1 MLWLLFSFL
10 TAFSESMKDVF
21 SKNNLKNLDEYAVA
35 WALRFFA
42 LPFLLPL
49 LLIIDI
55 PTPGRQFWIALL
67 VSGTL
72 NVITTILYMRA
83 IKLSDLS
90 LSVPMV
96 TFTPLFLLLTSPLLV
111 GEFPGIFG
119 LAGII
124 LIVTGSYTL
133 NIKERSRGYLAPFKA
148 LVREKGPQL
157 MLMVAFLW
165 SITSNFDKLGVQDS
179 SPIFW
184 AIAANIYIT
193 IFMLPVL
200 IIKSDQKLS
209 QLTSYIAPLL
219 PVGLFT
225 ALTFIFQMTAINM
238 TLVAY
243 VISIKRTS
251 VIMSVFWGYFIFKEK
266 GLRERLFG
274 SLLMIIG
281 VVLITLHS

>member
-1 MLWLLFSFL
+1 MLWLLFSIL

-35 WALRFFA
+35 WGLRFFA

-49 LLIIDI
+49 LLVIEI
-55 PTPGRQFWIALL
+55 PPLGRQFWIALL

-111 GEFPGIFG
+111 GEFPGIYG

-124 LIVTGSYTL
+124 FIVTGSYTL

-148 LVREKGPQL
+148 LVREKGPKL

-184 AIAANIYIT
+184 AIAANIYIS
-193 IFMLPVL
+193 IFMLPIL
-200 IIKSDQKLS
+200 ILKSDQKLN
-209 QLTSYIAPLL
+209 QLTRYIAPLL

-251 VIMSVFWGYFIFKEK
+251 VIMSVFWGYLIFKEK
-266 GLRERLFG
+266 GLKERLFG
-274 SLLMIIG
+274 SVLMIIG

>member
-1 MLWLLFSFL
+1 MLWLLFSIL

-35 WALRFFA
+35 WGLRFFA

-49 LLIIDI
+49 LLVIEI
-55 PTPGRQFWIALL
+55 PPLGKQFWIALFI
-67 VSGTL
+67 SGTL

-83 IKLSDLS
+83 LKLSDLS

-111 GEFPGIFG
+111 GEFPGVYG

-124 LIVTGSYTL
+124 FIVIGSYTL

-148 LVREKGPQL
+148 LVREKGPKL

-184 AIAANIYIT
+184 AIAANIYISL
-193 IFMLPVL
+193 FMLPVL
-200 IIKSDQKLS
+200 ILKSDLKFS
-209 QLTSYIAPLL
+209 QLSRYVAPLL

-251 VIMSVFWGYFIFKEK
+251 VIMSVFWGYLIFKEK
-266 GLRERLFG
+266 GLKERLFG
-274 SLLMIIG
+274 SFLMIIG

>member
-1 MLWLLFSFL
+1 MLWLLFSIL

-35 WALRFFA
+35 WGLRFFA

-49 LLIIDI
+49 LLVIEI
-55 PTPGRQFWIALL
+55 PPLGRQFWIALL

-111 GEFPGIFG
+111 GEFPGIYG

-124 LIVTGSYTL
+124 FIVTGSYTL

-148 LVREKGPQL
+148 LVREKGPKL

-184 AIAANIYIT
+184 AIAANIYIS
-193 IFMLPVL
+193 IFMLPIL
-200 IIKSDQKLS
+200 ILKSDQKLN
-209 QLTSYIAPLL
+209 QLTHYIAPLL

-251 VIMSVFWGYFIFKEK
+251 VIMSVFWGYLIFKEK
-266 GLRERLFG
+266 GLKERLFG
-274 SLLMIIG
+274 SFLMIIG

>member
-1 MLWLLFSFL
+1 MLWLLFSIL

-35 WALRFFA
+35 WGLRFFA

-49 LLIIDI
+49 LLVIEI
-55 PTPGRQFWIALL
+55 PPLGRQFWIALL

-111 GEFPGIFG
+111 GEFPGIYG

-124 LIVTGSYTL
+124 FIVTGSYTL

-148 LVREKGPQL
+148 LVREKGPKL

-184 AIAANIYIT
+184 AIAANIYIS
-193 IFMLPVL
+193 IFMLPIL
-200 IIKSDQKLS
+200 ILKSDQKLN
-209 QLTSYIAPLL
+209 QLTHYIAPLL

-251 VIMSVFWGYFIFKEK
+251 VIMSVFWGYLIFKEK
-266 GLRERLFG
+266 GLKERLFG
-274 SLLMIIG
+274 SVLMIIG

>member
-1 MLWLLFSFL
+1 MLWLLFSIL

-49 LLIIDI
+49 LLVIEI
-55 PTPGRQFWIALL
+55 PPLGRQFWIALL

-111 GEFPGIFG
+111 GEFPGIYG

-124 LIVTGSYTL
+124 FIVTGSYTL

-148 LVREKGPQL
+148 LVREKGPKL

-184 AIAANIYIT
+184 AIAANIYIS
-193 IFMLPVL
+193 IFMLPIL
-200 IIKSDQKLS
+200 ILKSDQKLN
-209 QLTSYIAPLL
+209 QLTRYIAPLL

-251 VIMSVFWGYFIFKEK
+251 VIMSVFWGYLIFKEK
-266 GLRERLFG
+266 GLKERLFG
-274 SLLMIIG
+274 SFLMIIG